1 MLYGY
6 LIENFKPYEPI
17 FTADIDIDMVGNSL
31 RPKLKEL
38 CDSGKLCRY
47 EAGFIICQVN

>member
-47 EAGFIICQVN
+47 EAGVYYLPGK